1 MRLLTT
7 LSSTHWLCT
16 AETVSPIIEKTT
28 LLGKDIILALR
39 THMRTLGLI
48 YHMHHWTWNWQSQTN
63 LVGAAPFR
71 VLHCGP
77 PPLGPILPFPSVCSE
92 SSPSSQNCIRY
103 EYPCCCE
110 KNMVVFFLPKHNG
123 NWLERQEMQISTY
136 LWKTVHLPLWNGF
149 LPPRTRPVQ
158 SWTVTNI
165 MLFSVRLLLS
175 QILPRRWGNTKK
187 YVFSVLLTWAWKL
200 LSAVIELK

>member
-103 EYPCCCE
+103 ENPCCCE

-149 LPPRTRPVQ
+149 LPQ
-158 SWTVTNI
+158 EQGLSKAEQ
-165 MLFSVRLLLS
+165 S
-175 QILPRRWGNTKK
+175 QISCCFLWGC
-187 YVFSVLLTWAWKL
+187 YS
-200 LSAVIELK
+200 LKSSLADGETQKNMYSRSSSPEPGSCFQQ